1 MRWTWSVGC
10 LVLLM
15 LGMLLVVVP
24 PVAGRDWALLFAG
37 DVVVEPVKHPDGI
50 PGLRASFAVAA
61 PRERIWAV
69 LLDYTNFPKIFP
81 DIHDLRVLTHDPQG
95 DQVEYWVNAVVSKY
109 HYVLYR
115 HYDEPGRR
123 LTWTRVAGDLKRM
136 EGSWEIHD
144 TPRSDVQMLVYES
157 YIDIGGVV
165 PKALVRMEAMRKAR
179 EPQLREVVP
188 GAVPAAPSGPCRHSR
203 RRGRCGCAIPDE
215 EDFVGDVEIAR
226 S

>member
-10 LVLLM
+10 RALLM

-69 LLDYTNFPKIFP
+69 LLDYANFPKMFP
-81 DIHDLRVLTHDPQG
+81 DIHDLRVLTQDPQG

-179 EPQLREVVP
+179 EMGERLRSWIEGHP
-188 GAVPAAPSGPCRHSR
+188 MS
-203 RRGRCGCAIPDE
+203 E
-215 EDFVGDVEIAR
+215 
-226 S
+226 